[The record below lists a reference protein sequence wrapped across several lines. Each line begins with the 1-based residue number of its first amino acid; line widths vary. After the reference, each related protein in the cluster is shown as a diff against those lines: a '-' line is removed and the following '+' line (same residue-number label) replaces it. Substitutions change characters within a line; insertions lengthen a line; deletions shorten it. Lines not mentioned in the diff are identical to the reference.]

1 MSAKSSLSS
10 APPANGTAT
19 DAPLGEDEVEVSIS
33 EERPVVNKETIATED
48 VRVGTRTVQDTE
60 KVATDVS
67 REEVAVD
74 GVDAEGNRK
83 GDTI

>member
-1 MSAKSSLSS
+1 M
-10 APPANGTAT
+10 
-19 DAPLGEDEVEVSIS
+19 
-33 EERPVVNKETIATED
+33 NKETVATED

-60 KVATDVS
+60 KVATDVAH
-67 REEVAVD
+67 EEVAVD